1 MEVKLCSRS
10 IMHLR
15 LASQLLQT
23 LLSQRRFSASLSH
36 PLSQTLPSLGTA
48 ALLPAPVT
56 REALQH
62 QRELCVLLAV
72 DLVSLNSK
80 ATAQHCNYL
89 ARYI

>member
-1 MEVKLCSRS
+1 MWQ
-10 IMHLR
+10 IHHAPQTG
-15 LASQLLQT
+15 LAAPAAPAVPEKV
-23 LLSQRRFSASLSH
+23 LSEPQSPPVTDTAI
-36 PLSQTLPSLGTA
+36 LGTA